1 MLELGKQRPARSAR
15 TYDSGH
21 YARSGSSI
29 SARAL
34 AVSLDP
40 SRGGAGCGVGVR
52 ENALL
57 GWGILWVWSLQDPEE
72 EGTSEVD
79 AHSTRNVRVEAG
91 GTQVPGHVGFH
102 ALGVVR

>member
-1 MLELGKQRPARSAR
+1 M
-15 TYDSGH
+15 
-21 YARSGSSI
+21 
-29 SARAL
+29 
-34 AVSLDP
+34 
-40 SRGGAGCGVGVR
+40 AGCTGPAAGEPR
-52 ENALL
+52 SQLAPLL
-57 GWGILWVWSLQDPEE
+57 GVVALVVGLGSVKMPSWGGGILWVWSLQDPEE

>member
-1 MLELGKQRPARSAR
+1 MNWVLRIPGPMDA
-15 TYDSGH
+15 
-21 YARSGSSI
+21 SGSGCYLTPLLRVVALVVGLG
-29 SARAL
+29 SAKM
-34 AVSLDP
+34 P
-40 SRGGAGCGVGVR
+40 SWGG
-52 ENALL
+52 
-57 GWGILWVWSLQDPEE
+57 GILRVWSLQDPEE